1 MKSQEIR
8 EVASAAEFREMLMPW
23 IEEDRKRREAEP
35 EKPGYA
41 RVGFDP
47 EYLAE
52 IVTMEFLN
60 TLPKKYV
67 ISPECA
73 DALLFNTSLKVAQ
86 PIPAKVVLAT
96 LKKMKTI
103 VLR

>member
-8 EVASAAEFREMLMPW
+8 EVASAAEFRKMLKPW
-23 IEEDRKRREAEP
+23 IREEVKRLKTEP

-52 IVTMEFLN
+52 VVTMEFLN

-67 ISPECA
+67 RSPEIA
-73 DALLFNTSLKVAQ
+73 DALLLNTSLEVAQ
-86 PIPAKVVLAT
+86 PIPAEVVLRT